1 MSRSLSK
8 RILVVEDDAE
18 MRHLFDLLLSG
29 DGHEVVA
36 CANGAEALSLNR
48 KKPFDLI
55 ILELL
60 LTEHDGF
67 ETLIKLRRMDSPPK
81 IIVTTRSSWTSAEV
95 FFKMAKQLG
104 AHETLAKPFTADQ
117 FLGIARKLLAAEK

>member
-1 MSRSLSK
+1 MSCSLPK

-18 MRHLFDLLLSG
+18 MRHLFGLLLNG
-29 DGHEVVA
+29 DGYEVTL
-36 CANGAEALSLNR
+36 CADGAEALSMYR
-48 KKPFDLI
+48 KSPFDLV

-67 ETLIKLRRMDSPPK
+67 ETLIKLRRMASPPR
-81 IIVTTRSSWTSAEV
+81 IIVTTRSSWTAAEV

-104 AHETLAKPFTADQ
+104 AHEALAKPFTAEQ
-117 FLGIARKLLAAEK
+117 FLGITRKLLAEN

>member
-1 MSRSLSK
+1 MSRTPPK

-18 MRHLFDLLLSG
+18 MRHLFDLLLNG
-29 DGHEVVA
+29 DGHEVTV
-36 CANGAEALSLNR
+36 CANGAEAMSLYR
-48 KKPFDLI
+48 KTPFDLI

-67 ETLIKLRRMDSPPK
+67 ETLIKLRREASPPK
-81 IIVTTRSSWTSAEV
+81 IVVTTRSSWTSAEV

-104 AHETLAKPFTADQ
+104 ARETLAKPFTAEQ
-117 FLGIARKLLAAEK
+117 FLGITRKLLAED